1 MNGTWVEVGE
11 VTGSSDGGFVGTEFY
26 DHVLPVE
33 IETPRGLQSLRL
45 GYNNGENPF
54 VAAQRFI
61 NQNELPQ
68 NYLQQIA
75 DWILQTPQLG
85 ETPTAAAA
93 AAVAKKAQFSF
104 KASGYLQFDE
114 IPQKDKFLAKIA
126 EFNAALS
133 SSSPHVAL
141 RPIDLEAVT
150 ALFQ

>member
-1 MNGTWVEVGE
+1 MAPKIL
-11 VTGSSDGGFVGTEFY
+11 F
-26 DHVLPVE
+26 
-33 IETPRGLQSLRL
+33 
-45 GYNNGENPF
+45 
-54 VAAQRFI
+54 
-61 NQNELPQ
+61 
-68 NYLQQIA
+68 NYGHACRSGQ
-75 DWILQTPQLG
+75 QTPQLG

-150 ALFQ
+150 ALFQVNSFNNIYDKSKINK